1 MADSV
6 QFYWHIDARG
16 HIFAIPANAPEN
28 RFWFEGR
35 NEQVQVYFFQFQ
47 H

>member
-6 QFYWHIDARG
+6 HFYWHIDARG
-16 HIFAIPANAPEN
+16 HILAMPVKVLEN
-28 RFWFEGR
+28 CFWFEGR

-47 H
+47 R